1 MRPPRGKMSRNLGA
15 ALLAG
20 LACGGLWILFAT
32 TIMDVVRPGVMT
44 VPVTLGVGGVMGL
57 AVAAFCWRP
66 GPPRQIWGRV
76 ALTVGLHTLALPV
89 AAAISF
95 GATGIWPPP
104 ETADLG
110 LSLDVF
116 GVRLVGSRS
125 ARPRSGHRP
134 RRPTS
139 GSAWTSSGCG
149 WSGHRRPCG
158 SGSAASSPVS
168 SSSRSA
174 IEPCGALAWP
184 TGCDAGRGGSSARSA
199 PHTRPIRSWRA
210 PDRWWWRD

>member
-32 TIMDVVRPGVMT
+32 TIMDVVRPGLMT
-44 VPVTLGVGGVMGL
+44 VPATLGVGGVMGL

-116 GVRLVGSRS
+116 GVRLVGTPATVRLGVGGFV
-125 ARPRSGHRP
+125 AGLLLVAIGDRAL
-134 RRPTS
+134 RRP
-139 GSAWTSSGCG
+139 GMADRM
-149 WSGHRRPCG
+149 RR
-158 SGSAASSPVS
+158 
-168 SSSRSA
+168 
-174 IEPCGALAWP
+174 GARRLF
-184 TGCDAGRGGSSARSA
+184 R
-199 PHTRPIRSWRA
+199 
-210 PDRWWWRD
+210 